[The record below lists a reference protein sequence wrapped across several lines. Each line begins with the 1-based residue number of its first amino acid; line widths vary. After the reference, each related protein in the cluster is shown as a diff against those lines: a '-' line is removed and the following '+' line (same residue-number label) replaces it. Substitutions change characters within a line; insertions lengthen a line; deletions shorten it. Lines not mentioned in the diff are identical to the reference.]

1 VSGAA
6 PKAPAAACALA
17 LSLALACSGV
27 KRFGYEGFD
36 RDEWQQPER
45 VLAELDL
52 EPGMRVAD
60 IGAGGGYFT
69 FKLADAVGAEGLV
82 YAVDVDT
89 DMTSYLEERSREEG
103 RGNVRVIL
111 GRFEDPLLP
120 DGEIDLVFTSNTYH
134 HLENRVDYF
143 RGLLADLEPAGRVAI
158 LELRGT
164 SWFSRTFGHF
174 TDRETIVAELTEAG
188 YELAA
193 SHDFIDEQ
201 SFTIFRRRAPG
212 ATGASDAPQ

>member
-1 VSGAA
+1 M
-6 PKAPAAACALA
+6 KKTLLLTCALW
-17 LSLALACSGV
+17 LALAAGCSGL

-36 RDEWQQPER
+36 RDEWQQPDR
-45 VLAELDL
+45 VLAELSL

-69 FKLADAVGAEGLV
+69 FKLADALGDEGVV
-82 YAVDVDT
+82 YAVDVDP
-89 DMTSYLEERSREEG
+89 DMTAYLEERSRDEG
-103 RGNVRVIL
+103 AANVRVIL

-134 HLENRVDYF
+134 HLEDRVAYF
-143 RGLLADLEPAGRVAI
+143 RDLLTDLAPGGRVAI

-164 SWFSRTFGHF
+164 SWFARTFGHF
-174 TDRETIVAELTEAG
+174 TDRETIVRELGEAG
-188 YELAA
+188 YDEIA

-201 SFTIFRRRAPG
+201 SFTIFGRR
-212 ATGASDAPQ
+212 